1 MRRRV
6 IKTISDIE
14 IEEILAEY
22 FNSFDALLKIE
33 NTEDGQMVYAE
44 IVNYEFEEETKWL
57 YILIMMEHITRV
69 L

>member
-6 IKTISDIE
+6 IKTISSIE

-44 IVNYEFEEETKWL
+44 IVNYEFEEETK
-57 YILIMMEHITRV
+57 
-69 L
+69 